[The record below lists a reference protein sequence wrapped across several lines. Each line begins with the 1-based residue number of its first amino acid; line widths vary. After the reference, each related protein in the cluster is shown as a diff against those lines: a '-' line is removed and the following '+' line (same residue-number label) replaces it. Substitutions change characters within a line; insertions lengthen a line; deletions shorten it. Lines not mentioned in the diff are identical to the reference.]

1 MFRYIEAAPLVNSD
15 VDHGE
20 VEIPPFLPRRP
31 QQAAAARP
39 RRRIRLLL
47 GARSAHASLANMRA
61 CQRTA
66 RGGGR
71 RCRDC
76 GCSASRRKRRD
87 GCSSA
92 IPEGG
97 ADSASKPSAGAL

>member
-39 RRRIRLLL
+39 RRRISPAAWSTVRARIAREHEGLPEDSPRRRSTLPRLRLL
-47 GARSAHASLANMRA
+47 GE
-61 CQRTA
+61 
-66 RGGGR
+66 
-71 RCRDC
+71 
-76 GCSASRRKRRD
+76 
-87 GCSSA
+87 
-92 IPEGG
+92 PEE
-97 ADSASKPSAGAL
+97 AA